1 MAPDRQPV
9 LEGDLVRIR
18 PLVAADWEA
27 LYAVASDPLIW
38 EVHPRPDR
46 WQEPVFRQFF
56 AEALACGGGL
66 AIEDKAT
73 GAIIGSSRY
82 DYHVPEADEIE
93 IGWTFLARAYW
104 GGTYNREVKRLMLDH
119 IHPTVGTVVFLV
131 GENNVR
137 SRGAMAKIGGE
148 LIPGRNHRGGGQV
161 FSDHVVYA
169 IRRP

>member
-1 MAPDRQPV
+1 MVPDRQPV

-18 PLVAADWEA
+18 PLVAEDWEA

-82 DYHVPEADEIE
+82 DYHVPEEDEIE

-104 GGTYNREVKRLMLDH
+104 GGTYNREVKQLMLDH
-119 IHPTVGTVVFLV
+119 IHRYVGTVVFLV
-131 GENNVR
+131 GKDNLR
-137 SRGAMAKIGGE
+137 SRGAMAKIGGQ

>member
-1 MAPDRQPV
+1 MVPDRQPV

-18 PLVAADWEA
+18 PLVAEDWEA

-38 EVHPRPDR
+38 EVHPRADR

-82 DYHVPEADEIE
+82 DYHVPEEDEIE

-104 GGTYNREVKRLMLDH
+104 GV
-119 IHPTVGTVVFLV
+119 PTIG
-131 GENNVR
+131 R
-137 SRGAMAKIGGE
+137 SSG
-148 LIPGRNHRGGGQV
+148 
-161 FSDHVVYA
+161 
-169 IRRP
+169 